1 MDLYMGL
8 SLSIKKY
15 HMDLTLSIKKQLI
28 LNKLKIPDVLI
39 DIIKD
44 YLFYDRITSKS
55 RFYKIKSSNIIKN
68 APVSRNTCIL
78 ENGEYWAIGL
88 NSYFEV
94 NFAGRNCKKCGE
106 YLIIREYLPRNIE
119 CECMPDL
126 IDITEEEYE
135 DDNEIPIH
143 YYLHIQ

>member
-1 MDLYMGL
+1 ME
-8 SLSIKKY
+8 
-15 HMDLTLSIKKQLI
+15 LSIKKQI
-28 LNKLKIPDVLI
+28 IINKLNIPDELI

-44 YLFYDRITSKS
+44 YLFYDRITTKS
-55 RFYKIKSSNIIKN
+55 RFYKTKSSNIIQN

-88 NSYFEV
+88 YNYFEV

-106 YLIIREYLPRNIE
+106 YQILREYLPRNLE

-126 IDITEEEYE
+126 IDIDEE
-135 DDNEIPIH
+135 NEIPDY
-143 YYLHIQ
+143 YYLHV